1 MNMKFEEYYD
11 KVTGCFIGKN
21 IGGTLGAPFE
31 CYRGEYDISWFMQD
45 ISEPIPNDDLD
56 LQLVWLRA
64 VEIEGA
70 KIDSHVLAEYWNLY
84 ISATLSEYGTGKNNF
99 NMGIVPPLSGHM
111 RNVNRDSN
119 GAWIRTEIWAC
130 LSAGN
135 PALAANYAYYDS
147 CVDHSGEG
155 VYAAV
160 FCAAVQ
166 SAAFFEKDILRL
178 SEIGLSYIPQ
188 DCAVAKAVHCAI
200 DCYRSGKTW
209 REARKILF
217 GLVPSS
223 FGNIA
228 GYWQGT
234 KEVPAC
240 PACPA
245 QEPEPDIPAAEHG
258 FDAPWSMGAVM
269 IGLLYGE
276 GDFGR
281 SVCLTVNLGEDT
293 DCTAGAVGSI
303 LGIIRGA
310 SAIPEKWRNA
320 CSDKI
325 ATWTLRIDQNLRL
338 PKTISELSYRIARQT
353 PNVLGSRC
361 ELFSFGCGEE
371 FDAKAPQ
378 NYYEIIPTAHFEY
391 TPRQF
396 PPHVQEDAKELIAEQ
411 GKTVR
416 RHFGLYTL
424 LTEYDATLAA
434 VKKGE
439 TKRLKLTFLN
449 MQFTPQYLTVRILD
463 LPEGWTVS
471 TGKEFCVGLEHWHGS
486 HNENRVTLEITP
498 AEMTKGSYTLILEIS
513 TNGRMTKNYLPITL
527 INGAC

>member
-11 KVTGCFIGKN
+11 KVAGCYIGKN

-31 CYRGEYDISWFMQD
+31 CYRGEYDVTWFMQD
-45 ISEPIPNDDLD
+45 ISDPIPNDDLD

-64 VEIEGA
+64 VELEGA
-70 KIDSHVLAEYWNLY
+70 KIDSHVLAEYWNTY
-84 ISATLSEYGTGKNNF
+84 VSATLSEYGTGKNNF

-111 RNVNRDSN
+111 RNANRDSN

-147 CVDHSGEG
+147 SVDHSGEG
-155 VYAAV
+155 VYSAV
-160 FCAAVQ
+160 FCAAMQ
-166 SAAFFEKDILRL
+166 SAAFFEKDIMRL
-178 SEIGLSYIPQ
+178 AEIALSYIPQ
-188 DCAVAKAVHCAI
+188 DCAVAKAVHCAVG
-200 DCYRSGKTW
+200 CYRSGKTW

-217 GLVPSS
+217 KLVPSS

-228 GYWQGT
+228 GLWKGT
-234 KEVPAC
+234 PEVPAC
-240 PACPA
+240 PACPV
-245 QEPEPDIPAAEHG
+245 QCPDDDIPQAVHG

-276 GDFGR
+276 GDMGR
-281 SVCLTVNLGEDT
+281 SVCITVDLGEDT
-293 DCTAGAVGSI
+293 DCTAGTVGSI
-303 LGIIRGA
+303 LGIIHGA

-325 ATWTLRIDQNLRL
+325 ATWTLRIDQNLCL
-338 PKTISELSYRIARQT
+338 PKTIFELTNRIVRQT

-361 ELFSFGCGEE
+361 KLFSFGGGKP
-371 FDAKAPQ
+371 FDQSEAQ
-378 NYYEIIPTAHFEY
+378 SYYEIVPVENFAYEPY
-391 TPRQF
+391 RF
-396 PPHVQEDAKELIAEQ
+396 PPHVQEDTGELIAEQ

-416 RHFGLYTL
+416 RHFGLYTVL
-424 LTEYDATLAA
+424 IGYDESLSA
-434 VKKGE
+434 VRSGEKK
-439 TKRLKLTFLN
+439 TFHLKFLN
-449 MQFTPQYLTVRILD
+449 MLFTPQYLTVRILN

-486 HNENRVTLEITP
+486 RNDNEIMLEMTP
-498 AEMTKGSYTLILEIS
+498 AELTKGSYTFILEIA
-513 TNGRMTKNYLPITL
+513 TNGRMTKNYLPVTL